1 MIIYYTCKLGCK
13 YLRYNA
19 PWPVLIKKHR
29 PYLFNACT
37 GFKYTM
43 TEQES
48 SVIIS
53 LKDEQFWTLCIRATA
68 SLLRPCPFEVVF
80 SSSRA
85 KCQPD
90 NSSCLAPRGVMQ
102 IKGGLVTLGRV
113 ACVVIAKMIVARH
126 QRRRPACSKG
136 PLCLQSSALLS
147 TSQIKSAFLG
157 YMQLSLL
164 LIA

>member
-1 MIIYYTCKLGCK
+1 MIIYHLFYLIAKLQTSKIKCI
-13 YLRYNA
+13 
-19 PWPVLIKKHR
+19 PVLIKRHC
-29 PYLFNACT
+29 PNACT
-37 GFKYTM
+37 GFKYIM

-48 SVIIS
+48 SEIIS
-53 LKDEQFWTLCIRATA
+53 LKDEQFRTLCNRATA

-90 NSSCLAPRGVMQ
+90 NSSCFSLRGVMQ
-102 IKGGLVTLGRV
+102 IKGGLVALSHV
-113 ACVVIAKMIVARH
+113 ACVVIAGMIVARH

-147 TSQIKSAFLG
+147 TLQIKSAFLG